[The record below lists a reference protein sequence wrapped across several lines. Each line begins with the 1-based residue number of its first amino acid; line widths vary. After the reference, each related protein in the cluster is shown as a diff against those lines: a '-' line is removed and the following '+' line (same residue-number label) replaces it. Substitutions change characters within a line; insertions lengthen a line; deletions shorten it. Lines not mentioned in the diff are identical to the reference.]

1 LVLFFKK
8 EHSFERGYDMIH
20 VLSALAV
27 RLLLIIA
34 VLVPLERM
42 FAARAQKILRAGFF
56 TDIAYYFF
64 ANLLPNMLLAVPL
77 SALAWLLHIAVP
89 SPFYA
94 FMAGLPLP
102 LRLALA
108 LVAGEIG
115 FYWGHRW
122 MHEIPMLWR
131 FHAIHHAA
139 EDMDWLVNT
148 RAHPVDLFLARLTG
162 LIPIYVLGL
171 AQPMANQ
178 ADIVPLLVA
187 LIGSFWGFFVHA
199 NLSWRFG
206 WLENVIATPA
216 FHHWH
221 HTNDGPDVI
230 DKNFASMLPW
240 IDRLF
245 GTFHVPKRQFP
256 RSYGIAAPMP
266 KHFWGQLAF
275 PWSSQALPQ
284 TRPQD

>member
-1 LVLFFKK
+1 
-8 EHSFERGYDMIH
+8 
-20 VLSALAV
+20 
-27 RLLLIIA
+27 
-34 VLVPLERM
+34 
-42 FAARAQKILRAGFF
+42 
-56 TDIAYYFF
+56 
-64 ANLLPNMLLAVPL
+64 
-77 SALAWLLHIAVP
+77 
-89 SPFYA
+89 
-94 FMAGLPLP
+94 
-102 LRLALA
+102 
-108 LVAGEIG
+108 
-115 FYWGHRW
+115 
-122 MHEIPMLWR
+122 
-131 FHAIHHAA
+131 
-139 EDMDWLVNT
+139 
-148 RAHPVDLFLARLTG
+148 
-162 LIPIYVLGL
+162 
-171 AQPMANQ
+171 
-178 ADIVPLLVA
+178 
-187 LIGSFWGFFVHA
+187 VHA